1 MSRNLTP
8 RFTRAASNSA
18 PTAWVVK
25 LPKAWWYSSGIFT
38 QPACSKLRNFSASIG
53 IAPLE
58 LHRFPWLSTSQS
70 KQTGMK
76 SRLTQTADFFSVG
89 ARRMTMNKRI
99 LLLAMLLSAMSAVST
114 LYAAQPLTKVV
125 MTTGSFS
132 EREAA
137 MYVAQDQ
144 GFFRRYGIEL
154 TFVQVRNG
162 PVGMAAIASGET
174 QLHEGSATAAVLGAA
189 AEGLDLIF
197 VAGMINKLIGN
208 IIASPKIKSPADLKG
223 KTIAVTSASGGSWMF
238 TTLALEYWGLDAK
251 RDGISFRILGDESV
265 RSQALLN
272 ETVAA
277 THLGYTFSAPLIGR
291 GFTNLAD
298 LAKLPIPF
306 QSTGVLTTRRFMNAS
321 PEVVEGVLRGIVDS
335 LQFIA
340 QPENKQAV
348 LKSLMKG
355 LRLQKVDQA
364 VEGYDSLGG
373 IYERKIYPR
382 ADGVRN
388 VIRLLGLTNEKI
400 RKLKAEDLV
409 DDRFVK
415 KLEKEGK
422 F

>member
-1 MSRNLTP
+1 MKKN
-8 RFTRAASNSA
+8 FTIFFAALIWEICA
-18 PTAWVVK
+18 V
-25 LPKAWWYSSGIFT
+25 
-38 QPACSKLRNFSASIG
+38 
-53 IAPLE
+53 
-58 LHRFPWLSTSQS
+58 
-70 KQTGMK
+70 
-76 SRLTQTADFFSVG
+76 
-89 ARRMTMNKRI
+89 TMPQ
-99 LLLAMLLSAMSAVST
+99 
-114 LYAAQPLTKVV
+114 AAQPLTKVI

-144 GFFRRYGIEL
+144 GFFRRYGLEL
-154 TFVQVRNG
+154 TFVQVRSG

-189 AEGLDLIF
+189 AEGVDLVF

-208 IIASPKIKSPADLKG
+208 IMASPKIKTPADLKG
-223 KTIAVTSASGGSWMF
+223 KVIAVTSASGGSWMF

-272 ETVAA
+272 ESVAA
-277 THLGYTFSAPLIGR
+277 THLGYTFSAPLVSR

-340 QPENKQAV
+340 QPENKPAV

-355 LRLQKVDQA
+355 LRLQKIDQA
-364 VEGYDSLGG
+364 VEGYDTLGG

-382 ADGVRN
+382 VDGVRN
-388 VIRLLGLTNEKI
+388 VIRMLGLTNEKI

-415 KLEKEGK
+415 KLDKEGR

>member
-1 MSRNLTP
+1 
-8 RFTRAASNSA
+8 
-18 PTAWVVK
+18 
-25 LPKAWWYSSGIFT
+25 
-38 QPACSKLRNFSASIG
+38 
-53 IAPLE
+53 
-58 LHRFPWLSTSQS
+58 
-70 KQTGMK
+70 
-76 SRLTQTADFFSVG
+76 
-89 ARRMTMNKRI
+89 MNKRI
-99 LLLAMLLSAMSAVST
+99 PLLAMLLSAMCAAST

-144 GFFRRYGIEL
+144 GFFRRHGIEL

-174 QLHEGSATAAVLGAA
+174 QLHEGSATGAVLGAA
-189 AEGLDLIF
+189 AEGVDLVF

-208 IIASPKIKSPADLKG
+208 IMASPKIKSPADLKG
-223 KTIAVTSASGGSWMF
+223 KVIAVTSASGGSWMF

-265 RSQALLN
+265 RSQALAN

-340 QPENKQAV
+340 QPENKPAV

-355 LRLQKVDQA
+355 LRLQKMDQA
-364 VEGYDSLGG
+364 LEGYDTLGG